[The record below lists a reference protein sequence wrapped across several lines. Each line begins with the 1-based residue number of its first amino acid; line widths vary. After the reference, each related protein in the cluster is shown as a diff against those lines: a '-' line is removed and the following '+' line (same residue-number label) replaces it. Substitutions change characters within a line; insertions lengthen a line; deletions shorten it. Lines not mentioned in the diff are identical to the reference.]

1 MGWGWGGDESA
12 GGKSRP
18 LEAHSPTEVRAERC
32 AVEAHSPTEVR
43 TERCA
48 VKRGEARRLRQKAEK
63 AHRVLS
69 AFLPRARSLAVGL
82 VNEGPSLRKNT
93 QSKLQV
99 L

>member
-1 MGWGWGGDESA
+1 MGWGWGGEDESA

-18 LEAHSPTEVRAERC
+18 LEAHSPTEVRA
-32 AVEAHSPTEVR
+32 
-43 TERCA
+43 ERCA

-93 QSKLQV
+93 Q
-99 L
+99 